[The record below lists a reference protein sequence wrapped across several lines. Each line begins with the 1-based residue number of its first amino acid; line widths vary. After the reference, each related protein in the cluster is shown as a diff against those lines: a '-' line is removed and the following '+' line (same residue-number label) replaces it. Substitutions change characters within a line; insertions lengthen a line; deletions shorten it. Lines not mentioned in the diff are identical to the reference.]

1 MFLNYIL
8 LCIKILLNSTYAIS
22 LSYHSHLQKQP
33 EVFKTD
39 KMVGSRG
46 IQMCFYFT
54 CLPRHFWFS
63 YNMYCESEEIVME

>member
-39 KMVGSRG
+39 KMVGSCG
-46 IQMCFYFT
+46 IQMCFCFT